1 MRVLIILAFGIFAF
15 ASNLLTY
22 NIYERS
28 DRVDIMLSFDA
39 PYEGK
44 IFQKKSEHS
53 IVLTLESLSFE
64 QNIDKNIN
72 SQILQK
78 LNINPVKN
86 NTIITLTS
94 DKEIQINASKT
105 IDDFGLRIRIKSPDI
120 ISKEQIKTSKNIL
133 AIPAKKEAQ
142 NSINTRYISVMA
154 VLLALVILLF
164 VFKKIVFSNKN
175 SKMPMSWLF
184 KNSSE
189 NHLVN
194 ILHQKQIDNQN
205 KIMLLEYQSR
215 KYLVIIGTSN
225 ILLDQFGQDSIQT
238 KGEFEAFFDQNK
250 QRLNDYLSKRYT
262 PLDNYKAK
270 ITQDKND

>member
-1 MRVLIILAFGIFAF
+1 MRVLFILILGIYSF

-28 DRVDIMLSFDA
+28 DRIDIMLSFDA
-39 PYEGK
+39 PYDGK
-44 IFQKKSEHS
+44 IYQKASENS
-53 IVLTLESLSFE
+53 IVLTLDDLSFD
-64 QNIDKNIN
+64 QNIDKSIN
-72 SQILQK
+72 SKILQK

-86 NTIITLTS
+86 KTIITLTS
-94 DKEIQINASKT
+94 NKKIQINASKT
-105 IDDFGLRIRIKSPDI
+105 IDDFGLRIRIKSPEI
-120 ISKEQIKTSKNIL
+120 ISKEQIKTSENVL
-133 AIPAKKEAQ
+133 AIPAKESQA
-142 NSINTRYISVMA
+142 SINSRYISVIA
-154 VLLALVILLF
+154 VLLLFIIVLF
-164 VFKKIVFSNKN
+164 VMKKIINLNKGS
-175 SKMPMSWLF
+175 SKIPMNWLF
-184 KNSSE
+184 KNSTQE
-189 NHLVN
+189 QVN

-238 KGEFEAFFDQNK
+238 KGEFEDFFNQNK

-270 ITQDKND
+270 ITQDKN

>member
-1 MRVLIILAFGIFAF
+1 MRVLFILILGIYSF

-28 DRVDIMLSFDA
+28 DRIDIMLSFDA
-39 PYEGK
+39 PYDGK
-44 IFQKKSEHS
+44 IYQKASENS
-53 IVLTLESLSFE
+53 IVLTLDDLSFD
-64 QNIDKNIN
+64 QNIDKSIN
-72 SQILQK
+72 SKILQK

-86 NTIITLTS
+86 KTIITLTS
-94 DKEIQINASKT
+94 NKKIQINASKT
-105 IDDFGLRIRIKSPDI
+105 IDDFGLRIRIKSPEI
-120 ISKEQIKTSKNIL
+120 ISKEQIKTSENVL
-133 AIPAKKEAQ
+133 AIPAKESQA
-142 NSINTRYISVMA
+142 SINSRYISVIV
-154 VLLALVILLF
+154 VLLLFIIVLF
-164 VFKKIVFSNKN
+164 VMKKIINLNKGS
-175 SKMPMSWLF
+175 SKIPMNWLF
-184 KNSSE
+184 KNSTQE
-189 NHLVN
+189 QVN

-238 KGEFEAFFDQNK
+238 KGEFEDFFNQNK

-270 ITQDKND
+270 ITQDKN